1 MKDYYEILGVSRTA
15 EISEIKKA
23 YRKLAFKYH
32 PDHNKGNKKKE
43 ELFKEINNAFEV
55 LSDPA
60 QRRAYDFLLANYY
73 TYTRTEYTA
82 SSQSDT
88 ASEPEQKPRPKRK
101 PKPKPEKETAT
112 ESKEEFH
119 KQYATEHNKTNNP
132 YPFDPNKSIYL
143 VIFSIFAFFI
153 CIITYISKDYEIS
166 KFFIYIALM
175 YSATGLYGIIKK
187 KETIIT
193 KVLFYI
199 MLVILVF
206 IGGMAQGNKDK
217 EGT

>member
-1 MKDYYEILGVSRTA
+1 MTDYYEILGVSRTA
-15 EISEIKKA
+15 DISEIKKA

-101 PKPKPEKETAT
+101 PQEETVT

-119 KQYATEHNKTNNP
+119 KQYAEHINTNNAYPDDP
-132 YPFDPNKSIYL
+132 YNKSISL

-153 CIITYISKDYEIS
+153 FIITYVLKSYGISI
-166 KFFIYIALM
+166 FFLIIAVL
-175 YSATGLYGIIKK
+175 YSSTGLYGIKKK
-187 KETIIT
+187 KETILTIL
-193 KVLFYI
+193 LFFI
-199 MLVILVF
+199 MILF
-206 IGGMAQGNKDK
+206 IEGMTQGNKNK
-217 EGT
+217 EST